1 MNPLV
6 RRIRETIIS
15 PEEANSRIFPNFV
28 VMKFSRLILIAVLP
42 LLLLLALSCQSNGI
56 RQELLAVESYL
67 NSDPARALAVLDS
80 MDDGTTLR
88 SRRDRAHYAL
98 LKSMA
103 LDKNY
108 IDLTSDSLIA
118 PAVAYYS
125 RHGTADEKMKAYY
138 YQGRVYQNAKNYD
151 AAFLSFSK
159 SEECMD
165 QSTDDRQKGIIY
177 IAQSYLYGIRYH
189 YDQQK
194 KYIDLA
200 KIAYARAGDYERVQL
215 CQVEEAI
222 YYQTTLDWNRA
233 DSVYQSILRTE
244 FDERRMLTVYSHYAR
259 MLVLQ
264 PIQEPARAREIFE
277 KHCGVLDAGV
287 SATKIGVYAYALV
300 LLGEDDLANQQ
311 IARYKDSLMRIRG
324 NDLDYWLYLIEK
336 HRGNLSSALA
346 SLEWDY
352 GNQTEQVRKILSE
365 SMSSIVSEYHYG
377 QLKEQE
383 LRSDRISIFMLLVS
397 VVLVFVV
404 LFGYYAYR
412 RKIYR
417 QYNRNL
423 VLQEALECISIENQN
438 RYNSLVQIRERLKR
452 ILGHQLEIQK
462 TIVKSIPEKEEDPTL
477 KMTILLKTLESIR
490 NDRSLLVEMEEV
502 VDEETSGAMT
512 LLRKESV
519 LKDQEFYYL
528 CCFLLGLDSSGI
540 AVMMHTTNQY
550 VYKVKRQ
557 IKLKLASRE
566 EVAIKNLLN
575 LL

>member
-28 VMKFSRLILIAVLP
+28 VMKTTRLILISLLP

-56 RQELLAVESYL
+56 RQELLAVETYL
-67 NSDPARALAVLDS
+67 NAEPERALRVLDS

-215 CQVEEAI
+215 CQVEEAL

-264 PIQEPARAREIFE
+264 PIQEPAQAREIFE

-365 SMSSIVSEYHYG
+365 SMSSIVSEYHSQQQHH
-377 QLKEQE
+377 QLKLKERQQYVF
-383 LRSDRISIFMLLVS
+383 LLLFLMLLVVS
-397 VVLVFVV
+397 V
-404 LFGYYAYR
+404 A
-412 RKIYR
+412 IYR
-417 QYNRNL
+417 HLLHR
-423 VLQEALECISIENQN
+423 
-438 RYNSLVQIRERLKR
+438 KR
-452 ILGHQLEIQK
+452 IQQESYENMLSTLRYANSRMESSQNELEDKFVDLYREKFKVVNDLYFLYSRSGLETSLHHELMMQK
-462 TIVKSIPEKEEDPTL
+462 ITELFSGIEEEGRL
-477 KMTILLKTLESIR
+477 ATILDQDLDNLIR
-490 NDRSLLVEMEEV
+490 DMRSEV
-502 VDEETSGAMT
+502 DLT
-512 LLRKESV
+512 
-519 LKDQEFYYL
+519 DQEVL
-528 CCFLLGLDSSGI
+528 LICFF
-540 AVMMHTTNQY
+540 V
-550 VYKVKRQ
+550 
-557 IKLKLASRE
+557 IKLDTRIISCITNLSTASIYTRKSRI
-566 EVAIKNLLN
+566 IKKIESLSSSSKSKYLRY
-575 LL
+575 LR

>member
-42 LLLLLALSCQSNGI
+42 LLLLLAFSCQSNGI

-215 CQVEEAI
+215 CQVEEAL
-222 YYQTTLDWNRA
+222 YYQTTLDWKRA

-365 SMSSIVSEYHYG
+365 SMSSIVSEYHSQQQQQ
-377 QLKEQE
+377 QLKLKERQQYVF
-383 LRSDRISIFMLLVS
+383 LLLFLMLLVVS
-397 VVLVFVV
+397 V
-404 LFGYYAYR
+404 A
-412 RKIYR
+412 IYR
-417 QYNRNL
+417 HLLHR
-423 VLQEALECISIENQN
+423 
-438 RYNSLVQIRERLKR
+438 KR
-452 ILGHQLEIQK
+452 IQQESYENMLSTLRYANSRMESSQNELEDKFVDLYREKFKVVNDLYFLYSRSGLETSLHHELMMQK
-462 TIVKSIPEKEEDPTL
+462 ITELFSGIEEEGRL
-477 KMTILLKTLESIR
+477 ATILDQDLDNLIR
-490 NDRSLLVEMEEV
+490 DMRSEV
-502 VDEETSGAMT
+502 DLT
-512 LLRKESV
+512 
-519 LKDQEFYYL
+519 DQEVL
-528 CCFLLGLDSSGI
+528 LICFF
-540 AVMMHTTNQY
+540 V
-550 VYKVKRQ
+550 
-557 IKLKLASRE
+557 IKLDTRIISCITNLSTASIYTRKSRI
-566 EVAIKNLLN
+566 IKKIESLSSSSKSKYLRY
-575 LL
+575 LR